1 MLYDFFLRT
10 SLQKWA
16 IIFQLLKKGGGVLLR
31 AGALI
36 KDNTVKHYPP
46 YYHAIT
52 MNHNNQNLP

>member
-1 MLYDFFLRT
+1 MTFFKNFITKVGHYFPTIKKAGGALLRT
-10 SLQKWA
+10 
-16 IIFQLLKKGGGVLLR
+16 
-31 AGALI
+31 GALI

>member
-1 MLYDFFLRT
+1 MTFFKNFIT
-10 SLQKWA
+10 KVGHY
-16 IIFQLLKKGGGVLLR
+16 FPTTVLKKAGGALLR